1 MFIYLRRYSFNA
13 GNIKAS
19 SDARKAH
26 LWVYF
31 NRKYGVVN
39 MSLKI
44 FLSNSS
50 KLIILPV
57 ILIWPIL
64 RWAIALDV
72 FFQFL
77 LIFLNWHGPNT
88 KSIII
93 FILHFSV
100 LTAVT
105 FIVSSSHIYKDKEKF
120 WPPSLQLMAK
130 DILWFHALVWEGLL
144 AAENIS
150 FPGK

>member
-1 MFIYLRRYSFNA
+1 MLIYLRRYSFNA

-105 FIVSSSHIYKDKEKF
+105 FIVSSSHIYKDKKKF
-120 WPPSLQLMAK
+120 
-130 DILWFHALVWEGLL
+130 
-144 AAENIS
+144 
-150 FPGK
+150 